1 MRCRAWPVRRVPA
14 QSVFC
19 SVDSQVRLIQ
29 RLLACQGA
37 SGGCARVLGML
48 IFKNVYKNDRGY
60 LMESSKSGHVPVSFM
75 QQMLHNKFLLLTVML
90 AVGAA
95 LYFFIGLF
103 VLLGR

>member
-19 SVDSQVRLIQ
+19 SVDSQTRLIQ
-29 RLLACQGA
+29 WLLACQGA
-37 SGGCARVLGML
+37 SGVLGML
-48 IFKNVYKNDRGY
+48 ISNIIYKYREY
-60 LMESSKSGHVPVSFM
+60 LMESSKSVNVPVSFM

-103 VLLGR
+103 VLLSH